1 MKKAPEGAVCYT
13 PLTGLGTAESMKGGI
28 LLIMAKDFYCGPPD
42 IKTPDFHPDLPDL
55 CDEEDDDD
63 KVFYP
68 GQYDYAVSQSIAA
81 LNEELSIM
89 KQEFE
94 NDSKIQTQR
103 FIIQTVVSVI
113 ALCASVVAAVA
124 AVIPLLRYV

>member
-1 MKKAPEGAVCYT
+1 
-13 PLTGLGTAESMKGGI
+13 MKGGI

-42 IKTPDFHPDLPDL
+42 ITTPDFHPDLPDL
-55 CDEEDDDD
+55 YGEDDDD
-63 KVFYP
+63 EIFYP
-68 GQYDYAVSQSIAA
+68 GQYDYAISQSIAA
-81 LNEELSIM
+81 LNDELSIM

-94 NDSKIQTQR
+94 NDSRIQTKR

-124 AVIPLLRYV
+124 AVIPLLRCV